1 MNFVVDD
8 ASSTSSDTLVAISE
22 PAEEEE
28 EEADDLEELR
38 KKFVG
43 EIDLPE
49 STSLVFYL
57 TSYIDHCLQ
66 ARSLC
71 SRTLSVASSS
81 FPFSTTRSVTLA
93 CALRLQ

>member
-22 PAEEEE
+22 PSEEE
-28 EEADDLEELR
+28 DLEELR

-49 STSLVFYL
+49 STPTSLLLDVLY
-57 TSYIDHCLQ
+57 
-66 ARSLC
+66 
-71 SRTLSVASSS
+71 
-81 FPFSTTRSVTLA
+81 
-93 CALRLQ
+93 